1 MPHTIAVQIVA
12 TETYA
17 KKAGKLFGGDE
28 RVAAENSIAA
38 NPFRWPVIRGTGGIR
53 KARVAFGGKGKSG
66 GLRVIYFYQASP
78 ETIYLPAVYPKS
90 EQEDLSPA
98 DRKAWAKFVKV
109 LTEEP

>member
-1 MPHTIAVQIVA
+1 MQIVA

-17 KKAGKLFGGDE
+17 KKAGKLFSSDE
-28 RVAAENSIAA
+28 RVAAEDGIAA
-38 NPFRWPVIRGTGGIR
+38 NPFRWPIIPGTGGIR

-78 ETIYLPAVYPKS
+78 ETIYMLTVYPKS

-98 DRKAWAKFVKV
+98 DKKAWAKFVKA
-109 LTEEP
+109 LAP